1 VLGAIPGLD
10 ALVEGHLR
18 GAAGTAVVASIKD
31 ANQQDALLA
40 RWQGSSV
47 FRAFFGHNG
56 PPPGLQPA
64 AGGAAAAAAT
74 ATSTAAAAAAVR
86 SREVEMEEEEDDV
99 RDETPPLRLP
109 PARRVSQ
116 QPPASQRS
124 RRSVSSFVAAA
135 AAAAVPEQ
143 PRLPAGAATL
153 GSPFQ
158 PRDSLSDIVATDA
171 AQSYAHLSLLVC
183 MCCETRT
190 D

>member
-18 GAAGTAVVASIKD
+18 GGAGSAVVASIKD
-31 ANQQDALLA
+31 SNQQDALIA

-56 PPPGLQPA
+56 PPPGLQA
-64 AGGAAAAAAT
+64 AGGAAGTTIAP
-74 ATSTAAAAAAVR
+74 AVP
-86 SREVEMEEEEDDV
+86 SREVEVEEEEEDM

-124 RRSVSSFVAAA
+124 RRSVSSF
-135 AAAAVPEQ
+135 AAVMPEQ
-143 PRLPAGAATL
+143 PKLPAAATTL

-158 PRDSLSDIVATDA
+158 PRDSLSDIVAKDA
-171 AQSYAHLSLLVC
+171 AQSYACIS
-183 MCCETRT
+183 CCLYVAGNRLT
-190 D
+190 DM